1 MSTFPASANQFRRR
15 LHSNELETWN
25 EKGKCLNYRLQCIAK
40 NTTRQPL
47 TFLPVPTNFFC
58 GERLNRRMLSLDG
71 LHLSVEGHRHFSMQI
86 LKFTKQIRVQAS
98 AEFTTEAT
106 KSTPKPRKY
115 ACKDAHKFET
125 KAAPESTP
133 FSCNYGSRF
142 RILQDP
148 SVRQYGGGS
157 PQPESTVFST
167 VDPTSSIGEKQT
179 SLEYHEAMT
188 ILENSQNYSVAT
200 SPAVKP

>member
-1 MSTFPASANQFRRR
+1 MHVVMCGVLPHSENIHPNFHQFRRR
-15 LHSNELETWN
+15 LNSNELETWN
-25 EKGKCLNYRLQCIAK
+25 ENGKCLNYRLNVLQKIQQG
-40 NTTRQPL
+40 NYLHFFQY
-47 TFLPVPTNFFC
+47 LPI
-58 GERLNRRMLSLDG
+58 S
-71 LHLSVEGHRHFSMQI
+71 SVEKDSVAECYISVWKAIITLQI

-148 SVRQYGGGS
+148 SVRQFGGGS

-167 VDPTSSIGEKQT
+167 VDPTSSICELRTQ
-179 SLEYHEAMT
+179 
-188 ILENSQNYSVAT
+188 NSELFI
-200 SPAVKP
+200 